1 MIAEDELLVAKV
13 LKLMLEQRSFEV
25 KHVVDEDAAVMSVA
39 EFSPDLIIMDMFL
52 KNKSNGLNA
61 GKRIRE
67 NKIETPIIFTT
78 GNSFQQTKEEIKS
91 LTNSHLFI
99 KPIDV
104 DQLISFI
111 EQTF

>member
-13 LKLMLEQRSFEV
+13 LKLMLEQKSYEV
-25 KHVVDEDAAVMSVA
+25 RHVVDEDGAVEAVN
-39 EFSPDLIIMDMFL
+39 EFIPDLIIMDMYL

-61 GKRIRE
+61 GKRIRD

-78 GNSFQQTKEEIKS
+78 GNSYQQTKEEIKPLS
-91 LTNSHLFI
+91 NTFLFI

-104 DQLISFI
+104 DQLITFIKESF
-111 EQTF
+111 